1 MMICNPGQVVVTP
14 ELHGGALAHNL
25 SAYHRELPEVRGE
38 GSSPTDAVL
47 RLAQL
52 LNRALDNVPH
62 DWHRQIV
69 EQAIADARAYAAMGN

>member
-1 MMICNPGQVVVTP
+1 MTTNPSKVIVTP

-38 GSSPTDAVL
+38 GSSATDAVL
-47 RLAQL
+47 RLAEL
-52 LNRALDNVPH
+52 LNRALDNVPY

-69 EQAIADARAYAAMGN
+69 EQAIADARAFAARGN